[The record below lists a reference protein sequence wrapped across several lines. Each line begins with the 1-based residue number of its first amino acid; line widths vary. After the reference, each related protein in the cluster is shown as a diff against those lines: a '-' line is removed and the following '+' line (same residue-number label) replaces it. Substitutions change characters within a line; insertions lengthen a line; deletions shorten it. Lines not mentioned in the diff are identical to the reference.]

1 MMDAAMDFGMIGMAV
16 MGSNLALNLA
26 DHGIRTAC
34 YNYTSDLTEAFVKEH
49 PHENIQ
55 PYYEL
60 REFVHALKRPRKI
73 MMMIMAGAPV
83 DETIKALIPLL
94 EQGDILIDGG
104 NTYFSDT
111 VRRHDLLKK
120 HGIHFFGVGV
130 SGGETG
136 ARRGPS
142 LMAGGDK
149 DAYTH
154 IAPMLEAI
162 SAKAEDG
169 APCCA
174 YMGADGAGHYVKM
187 VHNGIE
193 YADMQLIAEAYLL
206 LKHAGGYSNAQM
218 AGIFSE
224 WNDGELRSFL
234 IGITADILRERDDLS
249 DSNLVDQIEDRA
261 GQKGTGRWTSMEALR
276 EGVDLSLITA
286 ACNARVLSNCT
297 AEREALN
304 GELPVEQIPYDSSA
318 CFIEMVRRSL
328 YIGKLI
334 AYTQGFSLYRAA
346 ADAYGWDFDY
356 AGIAGIFRAG
366 CIIQADLL
374 IHIMDAYRKDP
385 NLPLI
390 LLDDFFLAKMREYVT
405 DLQAAAV
412 KAVEHSVSAPALLSA
427 VSYVAMLRAPQV
439 GANLIQA
446 QRDYFGAHTYQ
457 RNDRPGTFHHHWPHD
472 DVV

>member
-1 MMDAAMDFGMIGMAV
+1 MNAAMDFGMIGMAV

-34 YNYTSDLTEAFVKEH
+34 YNYTPDLTEAFVKEY

-55 PYYEL
+55 PYYDL
-60 REFVHALKRPRKI
+60 SEFVRALKRPRKI
-73 MMMIMAGAPV
+73 MMMIMAGTPV
-83 DETIKALIPLL
+83 DETIKALTPLL
-94 EQGDILIDGG
+94 EPGDILIDGG
-104 NTYFSDT
+104 NTYFADT

-142 LMAGGDK
+142 LMPGGDK
-149 DAYTH
+149 EAYAH
-154 IAPMLEAI
+154 LAPILEAI
-162 SAKAEDG
+162 SAKTEDG

-193 YADMQLIAEAYLL
+193 YADMQLIAEVYLL
-206 LKHAGGYSNAQM
+206 LKHVGGYGNARM
-218 AGIFSE
+218 ADIFAK

-234 IGITADILRERDDLS
+234 IGITADILREKDDLS
-249 DSNLVDQIEDRA
+249 DTDLVDQIEDRA
-261 GQKGTGRWTSMEALR
+261 GQKGTGRWTSIEALR

-286 ACNARVLSNCT
+286 ACNARVLSNYA
-297 AEREALN
+297 AERKTLN
-304 GELPVEQIPYDSSA
+304 KELPSEQIPYDSSER
-318 CFIEMVRRSL
+318 FIEMVRRSL

-346 ADAYGWDFDY
+346 ADAYGWTFDY
-356 AGIAGIFRAG
+356 AEIAGIFRAG

-374 IHIMDAYRKDP
+374 VHIADAYQKDP
-385 NLPLI
+385 KLPLI
-390 LLDDFFLAKMREYVT
+390 LLDDFFLAKMREYGA
-405 DLQAAAV
+405 DLHTAAA
-412 KAVEHSVSAPALLSA
+412 KAVERGVPTPALLSA
-427 VSYVAMLRAPQV
+427 VSYVDMLRASQV

-457 RNDRPGTFHHHWPHD
+457 RNDRPGTFHHQWPHD
-472 DVV
+472 AVV

>member
-1 MMDAAMDFGMIGMAV
+1 
-16 MGSNLALNLA
+16 
-26 DHGIRTAC
+26 
-34 YNYTSDLTEAFVKEH
+34 
-49 PHENIQ
+49 
-55 PYYEL
+55 
-60 REFVHALKRPRKI
+60 
-73 MMMIMAGAPV
+73 
-83 DETIKALIPLL
+83 
-94 EQGDILIDGG
+94 
-104 NTYFSDT
+104 
-111 VRRHDLLKK
+111 
-120 HGIHFFGVGV
+120 
-130 SGGETG
+130 
-136 ARRGPS
+136 
-142 LMAGGDK
+142 
-149 DAYTH
+149 
-154 IAPMLEAI
+154 
-162 SAKAEDG
+162 
-169 APCCA
+169 
-174 YMGADGAGHYVKM
+174 M

-218 AGIFSE
+218 ADIFSE

-356 AGIAGIFRAG
+356 AEIAGIFRAG